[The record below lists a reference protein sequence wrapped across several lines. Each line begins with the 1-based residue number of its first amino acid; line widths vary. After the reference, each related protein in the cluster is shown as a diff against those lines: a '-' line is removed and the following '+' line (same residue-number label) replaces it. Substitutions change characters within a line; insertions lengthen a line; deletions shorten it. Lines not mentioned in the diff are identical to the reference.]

1 MGAVTFRYFTPH
13 ALTEAKV
20 NKSSTRIEIHI
31 VSLAGAEPIFSTVL
45 SP

>member
-1 MGAVTFRYFTPH
+1 MEAMAFRYFTLH

-31 VSLAGAEPIFSTVL
+31 VSLAGAEPIFSTAL